1 MEIRDFLSENFTG
14 KTVSHWKTVNC
25 WKFHYIEKQEYG
37 KYGQNSYMEKM
48 REYKKIVENEKM
60 RVSRG
65 DGNGE
70 NGGNGKYG
78 KWGIWSNL
86 GNAG

>member
-1 MEIRDFLSENFTG
+1 
-14 KTVSHWKTVNC
+14 
-25 WKFHYIEKQEYG
+25 
-37 KYGQNSYMEKM
+37 MEKM

-60 RVSRG
+60 IVSRG